1 MSTKINVRSPYILVP
16 AASPLDFATATLKLY
31 IYDGVLTTN
40 KPASASYTIVKSM
53 PDQVDYYFDISELA
67 RDYISQTSTAVW
79 VEADLSFDT
88 SEPDEA
94 YDYIAV
100 DGFTEFED
108 GINAQLS
115 KNLMQSNTTIYNY
128 SGQTISIPVFSEG
141 SLGDGIRVVFKLN
154 GSTVSTASITNSND
168 SDTKVAY
175 ATYAGD
181 CDEARIEYYNSS
193 EATWLLSDTITI
205 EQVEECKYTP
215 YKIEFVNKFGSNQII
230 YAFKKSVQQLNVTGD
245 TYKANTLTST
255 PSYSSTG
262 HQYRSY
268 NVNGKEKITLNTGL
282 VDGQNEVIREMLLSE
297 DVWVDD
303 KPVTPTTKSF
313 TYLTSVNDGVINY
326 TLEFDYAYDKVNSIR

>member
-16 AASPLDFATATLKLY
+16 AANPLNFGTATLKLY

-67 RDYISQTSTAVW
+67 RDYISQSSAAVW

-108 GINAQLS
+108 GINAELS

-141 SLGDGIRVVFKLN
+141 SLGDGIRVLFKLN
-154 GSTVSTASITNSND
+154 GSTVSTASITDSND
-168 SDTKVAY
+168 SDSKVAY

-181 CDEARIEYYNSS
+181 CDEALVQKYNSA
-193 EATWLLSDTITI
+193 EVNWETTDTITI

-282 VDGQNEVIREMLLSE
+282 VEGQNEVIREMLLSE

-326 TLEFDYAYDKVNSIR
+326 TLEFDYAFDKVNSIR